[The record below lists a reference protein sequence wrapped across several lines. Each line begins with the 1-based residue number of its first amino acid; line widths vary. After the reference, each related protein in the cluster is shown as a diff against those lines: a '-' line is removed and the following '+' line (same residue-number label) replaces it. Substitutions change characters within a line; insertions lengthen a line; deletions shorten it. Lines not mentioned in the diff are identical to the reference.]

1 MGRRSISTT
10 KSGKFM
16 NPTDQARKEARK
28 RELKKNKKQRKM
40 VREAVL
46 KSKDPQRILE
56 EIEKIETLEIDAGP
70 IPLPNDKALKEKKRK
85 LKETLD
91 RMLRLYEKD
100 DPSQSGQVRQL
111 IADSERKRLQAQLS
125 AHELRQKAIAEEAM
139 MPPDIPLPPN
149 IPLPHAGMLMPSDIP
164 LPGPLPGQVPLP
176 PGLIPPGPPPGPP
189 PKLPSGMVPPG
200 PPPGPPPGM
209 PPVSVPPPLPPGT
222 APDDLEGKQYDD
234 GDDSEGS
241 TSESGGEEEEY
252 DPAVPLG
259 RLEGDADDGQPLGE
273 RGDKDEE
280 MEDSEGETRERQR
293 TVRFADEV
301 EQSGGEGHSS
311 KGSGTTSI
319 QDFLLKMAGQPLP
332 DKQREGD
339 EQGDQAKRSS
349 VQTGQ
354 PQPPGPPPG
363 PPPGQLPLPG
373 SQQAGGLPIQPNF
386 QIRAP
391 PPRMFPPGPPPGRPP
406 GPPPGM
412 PGMVPPGPPPG
423 LPPNMMAHAMA
434 RGPRPLLQQPIPLP
448 PLRPGMARPP
458 GPPPGMIPP
467 PPHGAVLS
475 APPTFISKPPMANPT
490 ADSGKGATISK
501 EATATISAKPQ
512 LRNTQ
517 AELTKLVPTAL
528 RVKRDQPKNK
538 PKLRPPGADPE
549 AVESIPQ
556 QVSQPRVV
564 ETGTKDDAYALFMKE
579 MQGLL

>member
-56 EIEKIETLEIDAGP
+56 EIEKIESMEIDAGP

-91 RMLRLYEKD
+91 RMVRIYEKD

-111 IADSERKRLQAQLS
+111 IADSERKHLQAQLS
-125 AHELRQKAIAEEAM
+125 AHELRQRALAVEAM
-139 MPPDIPLPPN
+139 MTPDIPLPTN

-164 LPGPLPGQVPLP
+164 LPGPLPGQLPLP

-189 PKLPSGMVPPG
+189 PKLPSGMIPPG
-200 PPPGPPPGM
+200 PPPGPPPGI
-209 PPVSVPPPLPPGT
+209 PPSSVPPPLPPGM
-222 APDDLEGKQYDD
+222 APDDLEGKQC
-234 GDDSEGS
+234 DDSEGS
-241 TSESGGEEEEY
+241 TSESGGDEEEY
-252 DPAVPLG
+252 DPAVPLE
-259 RLEGDADDGQPLGE
+259 RLEGDVDDGQPLG
-273 RGDKDEE
+273 DKDEE
-280 MEDSEGETRERQR
+280 MMDSEGETRERQR
-293 TVRFADEV
+293 VVRFADEV
-301 EQSGGEGHSS
+301 EESGDEA
-311 KGSGTTSI
+311 KGANTSTI

-332 DKQREGD
+332 DNQREA
-339 EQGDQAKRSS
+339 ENQGDQTKRS
-349 VQTGQ
+349 
-354 PQPPGPPPG
+354 
-363 PPPGQLPLPG
+363 
-373 SQQAGGLPIQPNF
+373 
-386 QIRAP
+386 IRAP

-412 PGMVPPGPPPG
+412 PGMMPPGPPPG
-423 LPPNMMAHAMA
+423 LPPNMMAHMV
-434 RGPRPLLQQPIPLP
+434 RGPRPLMQQPMSLP
-448 PLRPGMARPP
+448 PVRPGMVRPP
-458 GPPPGMIPP
+458 GPPPGMILP

-490 ADSGKGATISK
+490 SDSGKGATISK

-517 AELTKLVPTAL
+517 AELTKLIPTAL
-528 RVKRDQPKNK
+528 RVKREQPKNK
-538 PKLRPPGADPE
+538 AKLRPLGAGLE
-549 AVESIPQ
+549 TVENIPK
-556 QVSQPRVV
+556 QVSQPRVA

>member
-46 KSKDPQRILE
+46 KSKDPKRILE
-56 EIEKIETLEIDAGP
+56 EIEKIETMENDAGP
-70 IPLPNDKALKEKKRK
+70 IPLPNDKALKDKKRK

-91 RMLRLYEKD
+91 RMVNLLEKD
-100 DPSQSGQVRQL
+100 DPSHSGQIRQL
-111 IADSERKRLQAQLS
+111 IVESERKRLQAQMS
-125 AHELRQKAIAEEAM
+125 AHESRQKALAEEAR

-164 LPGPLPGQVPLP
+164 LPGPLPGQLPLP

-189 PKLPSGMVPPG
+189 PTLPAGVIPPG
-200 PPPGPPPGM
+200 PPPGPPPGV
-209 PPVSVPPPLPPGT
+209 PPTSIPPPLPPGT
-222 APDDLEGKQYDD
+222 EPDDSNSKPYDD
-234 GDDSEGS
+234 GDSEGS
-241 TSESGGEEEEY
+241 TSESDREGEEY
-252 DPAVPLG
+252 DPAVPLE
-259 RLEGDADDGQPLGE
+259 RMEGDSDGQPLDE
-273 RGDKDEE
+273 REDDTDEE
-280 MEDSEGETRERQR
+280 VDSEGETRERQR

-301 EQSGGEGHSS
+301 EQSGGQASKSS
-311 KGSGTTSI
+311 NTSSI

-332 DKQREGD
+332 DKQIESED
-339 EQGDQAKRSS
+339 QGDQLKRNTTQGS
-349 VQTGQ
+349 QGNPQQ

-363 PPPGQLPLPG
+363 PPPGQLPLGNRPPG
-373 SQQAGGLPIQPNF
+373 ALPVQPNF
-386 QIRAP
+386 AIRP

-423 LPPNMMAHAMA
+423 LPPNMMPHAMA
-434 RGPRPLLQQPIPLP
+434 RGPRPLMQQPMPPP
-448 PLRPGMARPP
+448 PLRPGMGRPP
-458 GPPPGMIPP
+458 GPPPGMVPP

-475 APPTFISKPPMANPT
+475 APPTFISKPPMALPT
-490 ADSGKGATISK
+490 SDSGTGATISK
-501 EATATISAKPQ
+501 EPTATISAKPQ

-538 PKLRPPGADPE
+538 AKLRPAGVGPE
-549 AVESIPQ
+549 TPESILQ
-556 QVSQPRVV
+556 QVSQPKVA
-564 ETGTKDDAYALFMKE
+564 ETATKDDAYALFMKE

>member
-46 KSKDPQRILE
+46 KSKDPRKILE
-56 EIEKIETLEIDAGP
+56 EIEKIENMENDAGP
-70 IPLPNDKALKEKKRK
+70 VPLPNDKALKDKKRK

-91 RMLRLYEKD
+91 RMVGLLEKD
-100 DPSQSGQVRQL
+100 DPSQSGLLRQL
-111 IADSERKRLQAQLS
+111 IAESERKRLLAQMS
-125 AHELRQKAIAEEAM
+125 ANESRQKALAEEARI
-139 MPPDIPLPPN
+139 PADIPLPPN

-164 LPGPLPGQVPLP
+164 LPGPLPGQLPLP

-189 PKLPSGMVPPG
+189 PTLPQGVVPPG
-200 PPPGPPPGM
+200 PPPGPPPGA
-209 PPVSVPPPLPPGT
+209 PPVSIPPPPPPGT
-222 APDDLEGKQYDD
+222 APDDLEGRPYDD
-234 GDDSEGS
+234 GDSEGS

-252 DPAVPLG
+252 DPAVPLE
-259 RLEGDADDGQPLGE
+259 RLEGENDGQPIGE
-273 RGDKDEE
+273 QDDNTDEE
-280 MEDSEGETRERQR
+280 MDSEGESRERQR

-301 EQSGGEGHSS
+301 EQSGIQPSNS
-311 KGSGTTSI
+311 ANTSSI

-332 DKQREGD
+332 ENKKTSE
-339 EQGDQAKRSS
+339 EQGDQTKRSTTQ
-349 VQTGQ
+349 VA
-354 PQPPGPPPG
+354 QPPGPPPG
-363 PPPGQLPLPG
+363 PPPGQLPLG
-373 SQQAGGLPIQPNF
+373 SQQPGSLPIQPNF
-386 QIRAP
+386 AIRP

-423 LPPNMMAHAMA
+423 LPPNMMAHALA
-434 RGPRPLLQQPIPLP
+434 RGPRPLMQPPMSLP
-448 PLRPGMARPP
+448 PRPGMPP
-458 GPPPGMIPP
+458 PPRPPPGMVPP

-490 ADSGKGATISK
+490 SDGGKGATIVK

-517 AELTKLVPTAL
+517 AELTKLIPTAL

-538 PKLRPPGADPE
+538 AKLRPPTSGSEPLE
-549 AVESIPQ
+549 TLPR
-556 QVSQPRVV
+556 QVSQPKVA

>member
-1 MGRRSISTT
+1 
-10 KSGKFM
+10 
-16 NPTDQARKEARK
+16 
-28 RELKKNKKQRKM
+28 M

-46 KSKDPQRILE
+46 KSKDPRRILE
-56 EIEKIETLEIDAGP
+56 EIEKIETLENDAGP
-70 IPLPNDKALKEKKRK
+70 IPLPNDKALKDKKRK

-91 RMLRLYEKD
+91 RMINLLEKD
-100 DPSQSGQVRQL
+100 DPSHSGQVRQL
-111 IADSERKRLQAQLS
+111 IADSERKRLQAQMS
-125 AHELRQKAIAEEAM
+125 AHELRQKAQAEEARI
-139 MPPDIPLPPN
+139 PADIPLPPN

-164 LPGPLPGQVPLP
+164 LPGPLPGQLPLP

-189 PKLPSGMVPPG
+189 PTLPAGLLPPG
-200 PPPGPPPGM
+200 PPPGPPPGA
-209 PPVSVPPPLPPGT
+209 PPTSIPPPPPPGI
-222 APDDLEGKQYDD
+222 APDDSEGKSYDD
-234 GDDSEGS
+234 GGDSEGS

-252 DPAVPLG
+252 DPAVPLE
-259 RLEGDADDGQPLGE
+259 RLEGDNDGQQLDE
-273 RGDKDEE
+273 QGDNTDEE
-280 MEDSEGETRERQR
+280 MDSEGESRERQR

-301 EQSGGEGHSS
+301 EPSEGQSS
-311 KGSGTTSI
+311 KGSNTSSI

-332 DKQREGD
+332 DKQKESGD
-339 EQGDQAKRSS
+339 QGDQTKRNTTLGS
-349 VQTGQ
+349 Q

-363 PPPGQLPLPG
+363 PPPGQLPLGNQPG
-373 SQQAGGLPIQPNF
+373 ALPIQPNF
-386 QIRAP
+386 AIRP

-423 LPPNMMAHAMA
+423 LPPNMMPHGMV
-434 RGPRPLLQQPIPLP
+434 RGPRPLMQHPMPL

-458 GPPPGMIPP
+458 GPPPGMVPP

-490 ADSGKGATISK
+490 PDSGKGATISK

-517 AELTKLVPTAL
+517 AELTKLIPTAL
-528 RVKRDQPKNK
+528 RVKRDQPKSK
-538 PKLRPPGADPE
+538 SKLRPAGSGPE
-549 AVESIPQ
+549 TLETIPQ
-556 QVSQPRVV
+556 HVSQPKVD

>member
-56 EIEKIETLEIDAGP
+56 EIEKIETMEIDAGP
-70 IPLPNDKALKEKKRK
+70 VPLPNDKALKEKKRK

-91 RMLRLYEKD
+91 RMLKLYEKD
-100 DPSQSGQVRQL
+100 DPSHSGQMRQL
-111 IADSERKRLQAQLS
+111 IADSERKRLQAQMS
-125 AHELRQKAIAEEAM
+125 AHEIRQKALAEEAR

-164 LPGPLPGQVPLP
+164 LPGPLPGQLPLP

-189 PKLPSGMVPPG
+189 PKRPSGMIPPG
-200 PPPGPPPGM
+200 PPPGPPPGI
-209 PPVSVPPPLPPGT
+209 PPVSAPPPLPPGI
-222 APDDLEGKQYDD
+222 APEDMESGQYDD
-234 GDDSEGS
+234 DDDSEGS

-259 RLEGDADDGQPLGE
+259 RLEGDAGDGQPLGDS
-273 RGDKDEE
+273 RDDGMD
-280 MEDSEGETRERQR
+280 DSEGDKEMGERQR

-301 EQSGGEGHSS
+301 ENSGGESQSS
-311 KGSGTTSI
+311 KSAGTTSI

-332 DKQREGD
+332 DKPEAGNEGD
-339 EQGDQAKRSS
+339 QSRKTMA
-349 VQTGQ
+349 QTGQ

-373 SQQAGGLPIQPNF
+373 SQQPGGLPIQPNF

-423 LPPNMMAHAMA
+423 LPPNIMAHAMA
-434 RGPRPLLQQPIPLP
+434 RGPRPLMQQPMPLP
-448 PLRPGMARPP
+448 PVRPGMPRPP
-458 GPPPGMIPP
+458 GPPPGMMPP

-475 APPTFISKPPMANPT
+475 APPTFISKPPMANP
-490 ADSGKGATISK
+490 AGEVGKGATISK

-528 RVKRDQPKNK
+528 RVKREQPKSK
-538 PKLRPPGADPE
+538 AKLRPPGAVPE
-549 AVESIPQ
+549 TVESIPQ
-556 QVSQPRVV
+556 QVSQPKVA